1 MSMKKINDFS
11 IEAVSDFVEKY
22 LVQIIYTICFC
33 LLLTFLVI
41 FYGNFKENKKTNL
54 VNQYYQ
60 AISYLNGENEE
71 DGLKLLKEVY
81 DSEYASADIK
91 SISGLKLASELFNKE
106 EVDKSLNLYLS
117 IYKMKKKDI
126 FLRNLAGL
134 NALNI
139 MINQNDKIKY
149 SEIEKMISEMSNP
162 NNPLILLTEE
172 QSAMFEIQKG
182 NVKNGVE
189 ILKNLLNQK
198 IDQDTAKRINTL
210 LDLYENI

>member
-1 MSMKKINDFS
+1 MSMKKFNDFS
-11 IEAVSDFVEKY
+11 IEAVNDFVEKY

-33 LLLTFLVI
+33 LLLTFLII
-41 FYGNFKENKKTNL
+41 FYGNFKENKKINL
-54 VNQYYQ
+54 INNYYK

-81 DSEYASADIK
+81 DSKYASADIK

-106 EVDKSLNLYLS
+106 EADKSLSLYLS
-117 IYKMKKKDI
+117 IYKMKKNDI

-134 NALNI
+134 NALKI
-139 MINQNDKIKY
+139 IINQNDKAKY

-162 NNPLILLTEE
+162 NNPLILLVEE

>member
-1 MSMKKINDFS
+1 MKKINDFS
-11 IEAVSDFVEKY
+11 IEVVSDFVEKY
-22 LVQIIYTICFC
+22 LVQIIYIMCFC
-33 LLLTFLVI
+33 LLLTFLAI

-71 DGLKLLKEVY
+71 DSLKLLKKIY
-81 DSEYASADIK
+81 NSKYADTDIK
-91 SISGLKLASELFNKE
+91 SISGLKYANELTKNEKQ
-106 EVDKSLNLYLS
+106 NQAINIYLS
-117 IYKMKKKDI
+117 IYKMKKNDV

-139 MINQNDKIKY
+139 MINQNDKAKY
-149 SEIEKMISEMSNP
+149 SEIEKMIAEMSNP
-162 NNPLILLTEE
+162 NNPLILLIEE